1 MVCASSGASHPTESE
16 TAHPERIIPAET
28 TPGIVALHLKRYQFA
43 RKYIIGKHVLDV
55 ACGVG
60 YGSLHLADVCRQVVG
75 ADIDWVA
82 GGLRVAAQQ
91 RQPIEVRIFGN
102 VCHRHLSKV
111 SVPPL
116 ALYREC

>member
-1 MVCASSGASHPTESE
+1 
-16 TAHPERIIPAET
+16 
-28 TPGIVALHLKRYQFA
+28 
-43 RKYIIGKHVLDV
+43 
-55 ACGVG
+55 
-60 YGSLHLADVCRQVVG
+60 
-75 ADIDWVA
+75 
-82 GGLRVAAQQ
+82 LRVAAQQ